1 MDYIIDVMCYT
12 DKQHSFEEHYV
23 DVDIWQ
29 TLWHMRWN
37 NHWYMI

>member
-23 DVDIWQ
+23 DVDIGKLYG
-29 TLWHMRWN
+29 TCGGT
-37 NHWYMI
+37 ITGI